1 MQFNEINQ
9 LTAYEYTAEQLDILD
24 LLQPWKHEYWNK
36 VASKKSEYRELIKG
50 CSDKQ
55 RIANIKSNLS
65 VLTNLNVTKIKE
77 SIKAHLLGEV
87 QQNGKCYYCEG
98 TFTLPKGVGDPEI
111 DHFAHKAKYN
121 KFTFTSNN
129 LVLACHQC
137 NSFSKK
143 GYNDTVYEYDENYM
157 SCKFTIIHPYFD
169 NKSEHMI
176 FDHDVKIW
184 LIKNDSKKAM
194 ETIRMFKLNEVSSVI
209 DIPRQKES
217 TKNEYSDLID
227 SISTFQGN

>member
-77 SIKAHLLGEV
+77 KVHLHFL
-87 QQNGKCYYCEG
+87 
-98 TFTLPKGVGDPEI
+98 KG
-111 DHFAHKAKYN
+111 
-121 KFTFTSNN
+121 
-129 LVLACHQC
+129 LV
-137 NSFSKK
+137 
-143 GYNDTVYEYDENYM
+143 
-157 SCKFTIIHPYFD
+157 I
-169 NKSEHMI
+169 
-176 FDHDVKIW
+176 
-184 LIKNDSKKAM
+184 
-194 ETIRMFKLNEVSSVI
+194 
-209 DIPRQKES
+209 QK
-217 TKNEYSDLID
+217 
-227 SISTFQGN
+227 